1 MSISLTILFCD
12 PLSSL
17 SNEGLYL
24 TFHRNISGY
33 FFEYQSNV
41 LGKFCRH
48 VCGETRNPSIRPS
61 SDKSRNF
68 LGGLFLFQLNTCII
82 SLLVNFQWCTKV
94 IVNKSRGKLFL
105 SNRIWDLPPVDL
117 YWFFEISIWAFI
129 SNWNK
134 NRFQN

>member
-1 MSISLTILFCD
+1 MSES
-12 PLSSL
+12 PHSSP
-17 SNEGLYL
+17 SNERLYL

-82 SLLVNFQWCTKV
+82 SLLVNFQWCTIV
-94 IVNKSRGKLFL
+94 IVNKSRTESSLWCRGERWTCNPRVSGSIPGNQQL
-105 SNRIWDLPPVDL
+105 
-117 YWFFEISIWAFI
+117 EIIVVQDENSWTPTK
-129 SNWNK
+129 S
-134 NRFQN
+134 